1 MDFDA
6 RALIESAGDAIIV
19 ADTKGRII
27 FWNGA
32 AERLFGHARDEA
44 LGQSLDLIIPERQR
58 ARHWA
63 GYEKTMASGE
73 TKYGTQLLR
82 VPAMH
87 KDGRRISIAFTVAL
101 LFDANRKVQ
110 AIAAIVR
117 DDTERRRPEQAQ
129 AGKG

>member
-19 ADTKGRII
+19 ADTRGRII
-27 FWNGA
+27 FWNDA

-87 KDGRRISIAFTVAL
+87 KDGRRISIAFTVTL

-117 DDTERRRPEQAQ
+117 DDTERRRLEQAQ
-129 AGKG
+129 AVKG

>member
-87 KDGRRISIAFTVAL
+87 KDGRRISIAFTVTL

-117 DDTERRRPEQAQ
+117 DDTERRRLEQAQ
-129 AGKG
+129 AVKR

>member
-19 ADTKGRII
+19 ADTRGRII
-27 FWNGA
+27 FWNDA

-117 DDTERRRPEQAQ
+117 DDTERRRLEQAQ
-129 AGKG
+129 AVKG

>member
-19 ADTKGRII
+19 ADTRGRII

-87 KDGRRISIAFTVAL
+87 KDGRRISIAFTVTL

-117 DDTERRRPEQAQ
+117 DDTERRRLEQAQ
-129 AGKG
+129 AVKR

>member
-87 KDGRRISIAFTVAL
+87 KDGRRISIAFTVTL

-117 DDTERRRPEQAQ
+117 DDTERRRLEQAQ
-129 AGKG
+129 AVKG

>member
-117 DDTERRRPEQAQ
+117 DDTERRRLEQAQ
-129 AGKG
+129 AVKG

>member
-19 ADTKGRII
+19 ADTRGRII

-117 DDTERRRPEQAQ
+117 DDTERRRLEQAQ
-129 AGKG
+129 AVKG

>member
-19 ADTKGRII
+19 ADTRGRII

-87 KDGRRISIAFTVAL
+87 KDGRRISIAFTVTL

-117 DDTERRRPEQAQ
+117 DDTERRRLEQAQ
-129 AGKG
+129 AVKG